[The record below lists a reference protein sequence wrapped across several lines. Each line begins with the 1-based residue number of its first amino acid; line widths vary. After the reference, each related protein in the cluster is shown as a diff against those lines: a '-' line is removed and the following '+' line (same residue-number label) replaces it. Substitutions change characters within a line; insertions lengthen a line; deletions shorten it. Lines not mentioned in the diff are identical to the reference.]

1 MEQQDHVPSPIAAD
15 PRSSAEKRGGVP
27 LSMSFGGFHRL
38 MPHRV
43 QQVLLV
49 SSLYESFVLE
59 EDGLLSEMITSQYLD
74 MHLSHSPRVT
84 RASTADEALRIIAN
98 EKIDLLITMTRF
110 GEVRMD
116 DFAESVVK
124 INPHLPIVI
133 LADEPRE
140 LELRDKLRDRSH
152 IDRVFVWNGDSG
164 LLLAIIKYVEDAF
177 NVEHDTR
184 VGDVRVI
191 LLVENS
197 VRFYSAYLPLIYTEV
212 VNLTR
217 SLMEDGINVMHQLL
231 RLRARPKI
239 LLAETFEDAMEIY
252 EKYADNMLGVISDIR
267 FPREGI
273 HDPRAGL
280 ELTQR
285 IRRDAPYLPVLL
297 QSSDE
302 SFRQAAD
309 GLSAGFIH
317 KNSPTL
323 LQELRAFM
331 QTSLGFGDFIFT
343 MPDGTEVGRAGD
355 LFEFERMLA
364 QIPSES
370 IEFHAGYNH
379 FSNWL
384 MARTEF
390 EMATRIRPVR
400 VDDFSNTEELRAYLI
415 ETLAEFR
422 EKSQTGVITD
432 FSPRKFDVATSFTRI
447 GSGSIGG
454 KARGLAFVNAL
465 LRHHDL
471 KRNFEGVRLFV
482 PRTAVLGA
490 DMFDQYMEE
499 NRLRKLVSKD
509 VSDDRICRMFLKC
522 DLPEPVVTNLTAL
535 LRFVRYPLAVRSSSL
550 LEDSHG
556 RPFAGIYETYM
567 IPNNHPSL
575 RVRLEQLCRAV
586 KLVYASTFYRQAKHY
601 LDATGHHIEEEK
613 MGVIIQE
620 IVGSEYGGRFYPTFS
635 GVARSLNYYP
645 TGNLTIEE
653 GVVCVALGLGKT
665 VVDGGEY
672 LMFSPDHPEVLP
684 QFSTTADLLAN
695 SQRSFYVL
703 NTSDPEIQPS
713 RNDAASLIQLPLDVA
728 EADGTLAPI
737 GSVYSPQ
744 NDRVYDGVHRDG
756 ARLVTFA
763 HVLKSDLFPL
773 AKILRKLL
781 DIGREGMACPVEIE
795 FAVDMNTQP
804 MEFGFL
810 QIRPALSAET
820 GDTGGTIDTPSEN
833 AICFSPEALGN
844 GVIDDVCDVV
854 FVAPDDFDAG
864 VTREIAQEIGK
875 VNEKIRRQGRSCVLI
890 GPGRWGSADRWLGIP
905 VTWDQISTAR
915 AIVETA
921 LEKLMVAP
929 SQGTHFFQN
938 LTSLG
943 VGYFTVDP
951 NVRKGFIDWD
961 WLAAATPAHKER
973 RVTHLVLD
981 DPVIVKIDGRQ
992 QRGVIQKPNGQVDS
1006 ILDSPQ

>member
-1 MEQQDHVPSPIAAD
+1 MTERPDNRAAD
-15 PRSSAEKRGGVP
+15 A
-27 LSMSFGGFHRL
+27 LTFQFGGFDRL

-43 QQVLLV
+43 QHVLLV

-74 MHLSHSPRVT
+74 MHLSHSPRVS
-84 RASTADEALRIIAN
+84 RASTADQALAILRE

-110 GEVRMD
+110 SEVSLEA
-116 DFAESVVK
+116 FAESVAG
-124 INPHLPIVI
+124 IRSDLPIVV

-140 LELRDKLRDRSH
+140 LELRDGLQNCPY

-164 LLLAIIKYVEDAF
+164 LLLAIIKYVEDAL
-177 NVEHDTR
+177 NVAHDTR

-191 LLVENS
+191 LVVENS

-212 VNLTR
+212 VHLTR
-217 SLMEDGINVMHQLL
+217 SLMQDGINMMHQLL

-239 LLAETFEDAMEIY
+239 LLAATFERAWDLY
-252 EKYADNMLGVISDIR
+252 EKYSDNMLGVISDIR
-267 FPREGI
+267 FPREGH
-273 HDPRAGL
+273 HDPQAGL
-280 ELTQR
+280 ELTRR
-285 IRRDAPYLPVLL
+285 IRKKAPYLPVLL
-297 QSSDE
+297 QSSNE
-302 SFRQAAD
+302 AFKAEAD
-309 GLSAGFIH
+309 KLSAGFIH
-317 KNSPTL
+317 KSSPTL
-323 LQELRAFM
+323 LQELRVFM
-331 QTSLGFGDFIFT
+331 QSSLGFGDFVFT
-343 MPDGTEVGRAGD
+343 LEDGTEVGRAGD

-364 QIPSES
+364 QVPVES

-400 VDDFSNTEELRAYLI
+400 VDDFATTEELRAYLI

-447 GSGSIGG
+447 GGGSIGG

-471 KRNFEGVRLFV
+471 TRHFDGINLFV
-482 PRTAVLGA
+482 PRTAVLGT
-490 DMFDQYMEE
+490 DMFDTFLDE

-509 VSDDRICRMFLKC
+509 VSDERICRMFLKC
-522 DLPEPVVTNLTAL
+522 ELPEQVINNLTAL

-567 IPNNHPSL
+567 IPNNNPSL
-575 RVRLEQLCRAV
+575 RIRLEQLCRAI
-586 KLVYASTFYRQAKHY
+586 KYVYASTFYRKAKRY
-601 LDATGHHIEEEK
+601 LEATGHHVEEEK
-613 MGVIIQE
+613 MAVIIQE
-620 IVGSEYGGRFYPTFS
+620 IVGSEYGGRFYPTFA

-645 TGNLTIEE
+645 MGSMTLEE

-684 QFSTTADLLAN
+684 QFPTTQDLLSN
-695 SQRSFYVL
+695 SQRYFYAL
-703 NTSDPEIQPS
+703 DTSRPEMQPS
-713 RNDAASLIQLPLDVA
+713 RDDAAALKRLGLDVA
-728 EADGTLAPI
+728 ESDGTLAPI
-737 GSVYSPQ
+737 GSVYSPE
-744 NDRVYDGVHRDG
+744 NDRLYDGVHQAG
-756 ARLVTFA
+756 PRLVTFA
-763 HVLKSDLFPL
+763 HVLKSDVFPL
-773 AKILRKLL
+773 AGILRKLL

-795 FAVDMNTQP
+795 FAVDMNPRP

-810 QIRPALSAET
+810 QIRPAVSAEST
-820 GDTGGTIDTPSEN
+820 HAVDITEAQCQS
-833 AICFSPEALGN
+833 ALCHSPEALGN
-844 GVIDDVCDVV
+844 GMLDDICDLV
-854 FVAPDDFDAG
+854 FVTPDDFDSGA
-864 VTREIAQEIGK
+864 TREIAREIG
-875 VNEKIRRQGRSCVLI
+875 VINERIRAADRSCILI

-905 VTWDQISTAR
+905 VTWEQISTAR

-921 LEKLMVAP
+921 LPDFMVTP

-943 VGYFTVDP
+943 IGYFTIDP
-951 NVRKGFIDWD
+951 NVNKGHIDWD
-961 WLAAATPAHKER
+961 WLKRLSPVEKAQ
-973 RVTHLVLD
+973 RVTHVTLD
-981 DPVIVKIDGRQ
+981 RPVVVRIDGR
-992 QRGVIQKPNGQVDS
+992 RHVGVIERPKTTDT
-1006 ILDSPQ
+1006 

>member
-1 MEQQDHVPSPIAAD
+1 MADRININPSAA
-15 PRSSAEKRGGVP
+15 
-27 LSMSFGGFHRL
+27 LNTYFGGFRRL

-43 QQVLLV
+43 QHVLLV

-74 MHLSHSPRVT
+74 MHLSHSPHVT
-84 RASTADEALRIIAN
+84 RASTVDDALSVLRE

-110 GEVRMD
+110 GEESLEH
-116 DFAESVVK
+116 FAESAKQV
-124 INPHLPIVI
+124 NPDIPIIV

-140 LELRDKLRDRSH
+140 LELRHSLRSCPF

-164 LLLAIIKYVEDAF
+164 LLLAIIKYVEDAM
-177 NVEHDTR
+177 NVAHDTR

-212 VNLTR
+212 VSLTR
-217 SLMEDGINVMHQLL
+217 SVMQDGINVMHQLL

-239 LLAETFEDAMEIY
+239 LLAETFEKAWDVY
-252 EKYADNMLGVISDIR
+252 EKYSDNLLGVIADIR
-267 FPREGI
+267 FPRAGQ
-273 HDPRAGL
+273 HDPQAGL
-280 ELTQR
+280 ELTRR
-285 IRRDAPYLPVLL
+285 IRRGAPYLPVLL

-302 SFRQAAD
+302 SFKTEADTLEAA
-309 GLSAGFIH
+309 FIH

-323 LQELRAFM
+323 LQELRGFM
-331 QTSLGFGDFIFT
+331 QDSLGFGDFVFT
-343 MPDGTEVGRAGD
+343 LPDGTEVGRAAD

-364 QIPSES
+364 QVPAES
-370 IEFHAGYNH
+370 IQFHAGYNH

-400 VDDFSNTEELRAYLI
+400 AEDFSSTERLRAYLI

-432 FSPRKFDVATSFTRI
+432 FSPRKFDIATSFTRI
-447 GSGSIGG
+447 GGGSIGG
-454 KARGLAFVNAL
+454 KARGLAFINAL
-465 LRHHDL
+465 LRQRDF
-471 KRNFEGVRLFV
+471 KRRFADVRLFV
-482 PRTAVLGA
+482 PRTAVLGT
-490 DMFDQYMEE
+490 DMFDAFLDE

-509 VSDDRICRMFLKC
+509 VSDERISRMFLKS
-522 DLPEPVVTNLTAL
+522 DLPEQVTSSLTAL

-575 RVRLEQLCRAV
+575 RVRLEQLCRAI
-586 KLVYASTFYRQAKHY
+586 KLVYASTFYRQAKRY
-601 LDATGHHIEEEK
+601 LESTGHHVEEEK
-613 MGVIIQE
+613 MAVIVQE

-635 GVARSLNYYP
+635 GVARSYNYYP
-645 TGNLTIEE
+645 TGSLTLEE
-653 GVVCVALGLGKT
+653 GVVCAALGLGKT
-665 VVDGGEY
+665 VVDGEEY
-672 LMFSPDHPEVLP
+672 LMFSPDHPQVLP
-684 QFSTTADLLAN
+684 QFPTTRDLLAS
-695 SQRSFYVL
+695 SQRSFYAL
-703 NTSDPEIQPS
+703 DTSRPEIQPS
-713 RNDAASLIQLPLDVA
+713 RDDATSLVRLTLDVA
-728 EADGTLAPI
+728 EADGTLASI

-744 NDRVYDGVHRDG
+744 NDRLYDGIHREG
-756 ARLVTFA
+756 PRLVTFA
-763 HVLKSDLFPL
+763 HVLKSDVFPL
-773 AKILRKLL
+773 AGMLRALL

-795 FAVDMNTQP
+795 FAVDMTPQP

-810 QIRPALSAET
+810 QIRPAVSGESAET
-820 GDTGGTIDTPSEN
+820 VRITQVDPQSVV
-833 AICFSPEALGN
+833 CVSPDALGN
-844 GVIDDVCDVV
+844 GVIEDVRDLV
-854 FVAPDDFDAG
+854 FVTPQDFDKSY
-864 VTREIAQEIGK
+864 TREMAREIGA
-875 VNEKIRRQGRSCVLI
+875 VNERIRREHRTCVLI

-921 LEKLMVAP
+921 LPDLRVAP

-943 VGYFTVDP
+943 VGYFTIDP
-951 NVRKGFIDWD
+951 NVGKGHIAWD
-961 WLAAATPAHKER
+961 WLTRLKPVRKDHF
-973 RVTHLVLD
+973 VTHLLLD
-981 DPVIVKIDGRQ
+981 RPVTVRIDGRRQ
-992 QRGVIQKPNGQVDS
+992 HGVVEKPNGPVA
-1006 ILDSPQ
+1006 